1 MSPSPSGSEI
11 VGGLPRKPHGTNN
24 RQPPWYGK
32 FATIISVYAPPMTN
46 PDVTRN
52 KFNEH
57 LHALLTSVPR
67 ADKLI
72 LLGDFNVR
80 VGTEHAARKGVL
92 GPNGL
97 DAFNDNGPLLLRTC
111 AEHRFPTQE
120 KATWMHPQSH
130 HSHLL
135 EYVLVR
141 RRDQRDVL
149 MTKAISGAKGWIDYH
164 LVISEMRIRLRALKR
179 PQDE

>member
-1 MSPSPSGSEI
+1 MRSKQLNKKQQYVPSPHPLRSTSQA
-11 VGGLPRKPHGTNN
+11 GT
-24 RQPPWYGK
+24 
-32 FATIISVYAPPMTN
+32 
-46 PDVTRN
+46 
-52 KFNEH
+52 
-57 LHALLTSVPR
+57 
-67 ADKLI
+67 
-72 LLGDFNVR
+72 
-80 VGTEHAARKGVL
+80 HAAREGVL